1 MSGPDDRHAREC
13 VREVF
18 KALDQA
24 ERWIN
29 ELPEPR
35 RRDECINVL
44 LQLRRA
50 VTTVLQCGGDHANG
64 PVGSPR

>member
-24 ERWIN
+24 EQWIN

-35 RRDECINVL
+35 RRGECIGLL

-50 VTTVLQCGGDHANG
+50 VTGALEGGGSHAKARIG
-64 PVGSPR
+64 APR